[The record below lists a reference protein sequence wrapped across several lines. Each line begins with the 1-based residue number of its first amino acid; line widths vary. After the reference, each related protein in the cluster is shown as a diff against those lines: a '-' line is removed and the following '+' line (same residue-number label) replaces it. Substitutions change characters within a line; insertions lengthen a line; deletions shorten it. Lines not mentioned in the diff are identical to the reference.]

1 MFSMTRVRLA
11 ALLLFVA
18 GVCPAY
24 AGGPVDLVCVAG
36 PTDQDSGA
44 SGFFRLFNVQKTRY
58 GTFGDVTVTC
68 KGLTPGAT
76 YQVGVWG
83 WDYYRQMF
91 SGGHSYVV
99 ATTRGE
105 AKVTI
110 RWLPSLMV
118 SVSVSR
124 AGDVPVGVLEYAFP

>member
-1 MFSMTRVRLA
+1 MFSMTRFRLA
-11 ALLLFVA
+11 VLLLFVA
-18 GVCPAY
+18 GACPAY

-36 PTDQDSGA
+36 PTDQDYGA

-76 YQVGVWG
+76 YRVEAWG
-83 WDYYRQMF
+83 WDIYRQMS
-91 SGGHSYVV
+91 SGGAADVV

-105 AKVTI
+105 GKVTI
-110 RWLPSLMV
+110 RWVPSLMV
-118 SVSVSR
+118 GVLVSR
-124 AGDVPVGVLEYAFP
+124 AGDVPVRVFQSW